1 MSIYVPTH
9 TCLYIYT
16 YICVRRPAYKSAFY
30 IHTSNKCIVCVLYT
44 YVHTYI
50 HSKCIIRINVYST
63 YQRCH
68 SEAIMETG
76 FTETYVH
83 ERPAC
88 VHACLLIVTM
98 WSPILCLSPRMHTH
112 IFINTYVYIY
122 ICTHTCSFLLH
133 VHECI

>member
-1 MSIYVPTH
+1 MYPHIH
-9 TCLYIYT
+9 AYIYIHT
-16 YICVRRPAYKSAFY
+16 YACVDLHINLHFTYTHRTSALSVFY
-30 IHTSNKCIVCVLYT
+30 IHTYI
-44 YVHTYI
+44 HTYI